1 MANGK
6 LTHYYSFEATTNIY
20 EVVKRNIEEIDPEF
34 SNDLPEP
41 VQNKLD
47 SFVSVVYDEDL
58 APKLV
63 STVTEFNDDNV
74 TICVTEYA

>member
-1 MANGK
+1 MANEK

-20 EVVKRNIEEIDPEF
+20 EIVKLNIEEIDPEF

-41 VQNKLD
+41 VQNKLN
-47 SFVSVVYDEDL
+47 SFISAVYDEDL

>member
-1 MANGK
+1 MTNEK

-20 EVVKRNIEEIDPEF
+20 EVVKSNIEEIDLEF

-41 VQNKLD
+41 VQSKID
-47 SFVSVVYDEDL
+47 TFVSVVYNEDL

-63 STVTEFNDDNV
+63 STITEFNDDFV
-74 TICVTEYA
+74 TICLTEYA

>member
-1 MANGK
+1 MANEK
-6 LTHYYSFEATTNIY
+6 LTHNYSFEATTNIY

-47 SFVSVVYDEDL
+47 TFVSVVYDEDL
-58 APKLV
+58 APKLI